1 MNVIFFGIELNKKV
15 KRDRATGLASEQAYY
30 YLLALFP
37 LLILLLSILPYLSIE
52 SSRALEIMNTFLPSE
67 TATVIHDNIL
77 EIFRKQHE
85 GLLTF
90 GIIGTVW
97 SASSG
102 MDAFMHSMNIAFDVE
117 ETRGFIKTKCIS
129 ILLTFCLIF
138 AFLIGLLL
146 LIFGNMILSA
156 VREVITIPDGV
167 VVILHIIRWLV
178 SVAVIAVVISILY
191 RFAPNKA
198 YRLKQV
204 IPGAFAATVV
214 WLIITV
220 GFSYYVN
227 HYAHYSATY
236 GSLGAVIVLML
247 WLYFTGL
254 ALVLGGEVNSL
265 FYRGSHG
272 PKNTLSFV
280 KK

>member
-1 MNVIFFGIELNKKV
+1 MNLISFGIELNKKL

-52 SSRALEIMNTFLPSE
+52 PSRALEILNTFLPSE

-77 EIFRKQHE
+77 EIFSKQNE

-90 GIIGTVW
+90 GIVGTIW

-138 AFLIGLLL
+138 AFLVALLL
-146 LIFGNMILSA
+146 PVFGNLIFSA
-156 VREVITIPDGV
+156 VYELVFIPDGV
-167 VVILHIIRWLV
+167 VVFLHVIRWLV
-178 SVAVIAVVISILY
+178 SVVVIAVVISILY
-191 RFAPNKA
+191 RFAPNRA

-214 WLIITV
+214 WLMITV
-220 GFSYYVN
+220 GFTFYVN
-227 HYAHYSATY
+227 HYAHYSSTY

-247 WLYFTGL
+247 WLYFTGF

-265 FYRGSHG
+265 FHRNSRISKRK
-272 PKNTLSFV
+272 PLFV